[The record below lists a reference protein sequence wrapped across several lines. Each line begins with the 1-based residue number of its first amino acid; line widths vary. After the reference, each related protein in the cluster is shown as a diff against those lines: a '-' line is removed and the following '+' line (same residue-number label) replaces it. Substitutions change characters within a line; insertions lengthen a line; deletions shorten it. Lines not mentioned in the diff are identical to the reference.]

1 MISLDEYINNCKEDQ
16 KTIYYLSG
24 EDSKKLLTSPQIEGF
39 LNKGIDVLLFTD
51 AVDNFWVN
59 TNSKYKDYEIK
70 SVTKSNIDLENSA
83 DEKANSEETK
93 NVKEKKI
100 KKYHSLTITIISKTF
115 GGQILFLQ

>member
-1 MISLDEYINNCKEDQ
+1 MYSLILFLVKYANYNFNIILANTPPNLLS
-16 KTIYYLSG
+16 YLHTQLSII
-24 EDSKKLLTSPQIEGF
+24 TRPQIEGF

-83 DEKANSEETK
+83 YEQANSEETK
-93 NVKEKKI
+93 NKKEKKTMTNI
-100 KKYHSLTITIISKTF
+100 VNYLSILSKC
-115 GGQILFLQ
+115 